1 LNISWLRRNPQIS
14 EALAQPFATH
24 DLPLKLDSRPEGGDA
39 DGMSPD
45 RFNECLRYIRWTPIN
60 LASALQCD
68 LSWIEAL
75 ETGNEDVP
83 TGPAW
88 LETLAQAH
96 EAFPP
101 PTTYRRGWAR
111 L

>member
-1 LNISWLRRNPQIS
+1 
-14 EALAQPFATH
+14 
-24 DLPLKLDSRPEGGDA
+24 
-39 DGMSPD
+39 MSPD
-45 RFNECLRYIRWTPIN
+45 RFNECLRHIRWTPIN

-75 ETGNEDVP
+75 ETGNEEVP
-83 TGPAW
+83 DGLAAW

-96 EAFPP
+96 EALPP
-101 PTTYRRGWAR
+101 PTTYRRQGSR